1 MVYIGCDHAGYEI
14 KNDIAKYLEKNNI
27 EYKDLGCNG
36 EKVDYPVIAEKV
48 CTGVLEDVENNKGI
62 LICGTGIG
70 MSIAANKIK
79 GIRAAH
85 CTDEYSSKYTRLHN
99 NANVLCMGARIT
111 GSGLAL
117 EIAEVFLN
125 TEFEGGRHQRRI
137 DLIDRL
143 EEI

>member
-1 MVYIGCDHAGYEI
+1 
-14 KNDIAKYLEKNNI
+14 
-27 EYKDLGCNG
+27 
-36 EKVDYPVIAEKV
+36 
-48 CTGVLEDVENNKGI
+48 
-62 LICGTGIG
+62 

-117 EIAEVFLN
+117 EIAEVFLK

>member
-14 KNDIAKYLEKNNI
+14 KNDIAKYLE
-27 EYKDLGCNG
+27 EKDLGCNG

-111 GSGLAL
+111 GSGLAR